1 MSQHKK
7 ECIEMAPRGRPK
19 GSGKVIDKEELR
31 KLCAGIGGLTLE
43 EVGSYF
49 NLDRR
54 TIRRHADKD
63 PEIQEIIELG
73 RDQTTLSIRR
83 RQFQL
88 LAMDNSAAVTMAIWL
103 GKQYL
108 GQRDNYEIEVSATP
122 IQIQLMNPYAVN
134 PEDDLIEDLIPESV
148 PAPVLVMNDA

>member
-1 MSQHKK
+1 MDTS
-7 ECIEMAPRGRPK
+7 AP
-19 GSGKVIDKEELR
+19 
-31 KLCAGIGGLTLE
+31 
-43 EVGSYF
+43 
-49 NLDRR
+49 
-54 TIRRHADKD
+54 
-63 PEIQEIIELG
+63 
-73 RDQTTLSIRR
+73 
-83 RQFQL
+83 
-88 LAMDNSAAVTMAIWL
+88 VTMSIWL